1 MSSSPIKDIDIKK
14 NEEYKDSNEAKNEN
28 NKNLYIKFMALKNG
42 LIEERKKTTLLE
54 KENSQLKEEI
64 QKNHEIILDLKDEI
78 KKYHN
83 AINKNGNSNFFSELF
98 NNINIS
104 GIKNEVTIEK
114 LNSEN
119 FQLKEEISQIK
130 NELNETKTKLDDS
143 ISKNNIKINE
153 YEKQIKDI
161 ETGKEKIILENKNEI
176 EKMKKTIMEYD
187 IKNRKLE
194 ETISILTS
202 DRKYFEENINKLK
215 QEIRK
220 YKDEINKKNEEIR
233 ILFQEQENVINNNS
247 EFKQKV
253 DNLKN
258 LINQYKKAIDNCTD
272 IHDDYI
278 FIGKIIPN
286 THYNNIIN
294 IQKENNINDDIF
306 LKVENKINDINS
318 TENYQKIK
326 IKFDFYKRRINIKI
340 EKQKQINLEVKN
352 IIDIVQNLHV
362 EGQIKIFYK
371 IKDNVFDYLC
381 QFTKKEADFLIYFYK
396 ELKNQDK
403 IDPALIG
410 LSMGTI

>member
-1 MSSSPIKDIDIKK
+1 MSSSPIKDIDAKK
-14 NEEYKDSNEAKNEN
+14 NEENKDSNEAKNDN

-42 LIEERKKTTLLE
+42 LIEERKKTSLLE

-64 QKNHEIILDLKDEI
+64 QKNQELILDLKDEI

-119 FQLKEEISQIK
+119 FQLKEELLQTK
-130 NELNETKTKLDDS
+130 NELNEAKTKLDDS
-143 ISKNNIKINE
+143 ISKNNIKIND
-153 YEKQIKDI
+153 YEKKIKDI
-161 ETGKEKIILENKNEI
+161 EADKEKIILENKNEI
-176 EKMKKTIMEYD
+176 EKLKKTIMEYD

-202 DRKYFEENINKLK
+202 DRKYFEENIDKLK
-215 QEIRK
+215 KEIRN
-220 YKDEINKKNEEIR
+220 YKDQIIKKNEEIN

-253 DNLKN
+253 DNLKK
-258 LINQYKKAIDNCTD
+258 LINQYKTAIDNCTD
-272 IHDDYI
+272 ITDDYI

-306 LKVENKINDINS
+306 LKVENKINDINK
-318 TENYQKIK
+318 TEIYQKIK
-326 IKFDFYKRRINIKI
+326 IMFDFYKRRINIKI
-340 EKQKQINLEVKN
+340 ENQKQISLEIKN

-362 EGQIKIFYK
+362 EGQVKIFYK

>member
-14 NEEYKDSNEAKNEN
+14 NEEDKDNNETKNEN
-28 NKNLYIKFMALKNG
+28 NKSLYIKFMALKNG
-42 LIEERKKTTLLE
+42 LIEERKKTSSLE
-54 KENSQLKEEI
+54 QENSQLKEEI
-64 QKNHEIILDLKDEI
+64 QKNQEMILDLKDEI
-78 KKYHN
+78 QKYHN

-119 FQLKEEISQIK
+119 YQLKEEIMQIK
-130 NELNETKTKLDDS
+130 NELNETKTKLEDS
-143 ISKNNIKINE
+143 TSKNNIKIND
-153 YEKQIKDI
+153 YEIKVKEI
-161 ETGKEKIILENKNEI
+161 EADKEKITLENKNEI
-176 EKMKKTIMEYD
+176 EKLKKTIMEYD

-215 QEIRK
+215 KEIRN
-220 YKDEINKKNEEIR
+220 YKDEINKKNEEIN
-233 ILFQEQENVINNNS
+233 ILFQEQENIINNNS

-253 DNLKN
+253 VNLKD
-258 LINQYKKAIDNCTD
+258 LINQYKKAIENCTE

-306 LKVENKINDINS
+306 LKVENRINDIKK

-326 IKFDFYKRRINIKI
+326 IMFDFYKRRINIKI
-340 EKQKQINLEVKN
+340 EKQKQISLEVKN

-396 ELKNQDK
+396 EIKNQNK

>member
-14 NEEYKDSNEAKNEN
+14 SEEYKDSNEAKNEN

-64 QKNHEIILDLKDEI
+64 QKNQELILDLKDEI

-233 ILFQEQENVINNNS
+233 ILFQEQENIINNNS

>member
-14 NEEYKDSNEAKNEN
+14 NEEYKDNNETKNEN

-42 LIEERKKTTLLE
+42 LIEERKKTSLLE
-54 KENSQLKEEI
+54 KENEQLKEEI
-64 QKNHEIILDLKDEI
+64 QKNQELILDLKDEI
-78 KKYHN
+78 KKYHD
-83 AINKNGNSNFFSELF
+83 AIDKNGNSNFFSELF

-119 FQLKEEISQIK
+119 FQLKEEILQIK

-153 YEKQIKDI
+153 YEKKIKDI
-161 ETGKEKIILENKNEI
+161 EADKEKITLENNNEI
-176 EKMKKTIMEYD
+176 EKLKKTIMEYD

-215 QEIRK
+215 KEIGN

-233 ILFQEQENVINNNS
+233 ILFQEQENIINNNS

-258 LINQYKKAIDNCTD
+258 LINQYKRAIDNCTE

-306 LKVENKINDINS
+306 LKVENRINDINN

-340 EKQKQINLEVKN
+340 EKQKQISLEIKN

-403 IDPALIG
+403 IEPALIG